1 MGPLALFALLSGLLL
16 TSVMGSNDEDPVETP
31 DEPEEPD
38 TPEEPD
44 LPEEPVTPEEP
55 DEPLDTGASFS
66 RDGDTVE
73 LELGEDETG
82 SLAVFY
88 YTDTEDRADPA
99 DWVEVSEARFYLV
112 PDSVDWSDAD
122 WASQSDIP
130 IPTGADTDSP
140 DYYYAP
146 LLADFEADHGLE
158 LLGVVDLLANPDALA
173 GGIVSNAPV
182 TGYIVEANTDGDDL
196 IKFLPEDAPETR
208 NGVEETP
215 VTENT
220 TGTEGS
226 DWLTTTT
233 DNIALDGAGGHDV
246 LESTGFGAS
255 LTGGDGSDRIFIASL
270 DPVEETED
278 DSYYYG
284 DDRLYVGSGTA
295 SGGDGNDTIYGRFSG
310 TAYGGDGDDW
320 IDGLAEGTAY
330 GGQGNDRLTDY
341 GSGKVV
347 FYGEEGNDSVT
358 ASGAES
364 EAHGGVG
371 DDNIGANNGATG
383 FGGIGD
389 DFVAVNGISTGYGGV
404 GNDHIQLDSGSTG
417 FGGDGDDLFRLYN
430 FFGDADGT
438 ATATGGA
445 GVDTYEVTARNAAG
459 GAADD
464 TFLRITDFDPA
475 EDVLEVIGNG
485 PGEPVRDVEIVQDPD
500 GAYTDVRVT
509 YANRYD
515 QEPGVVVIR
524 LDGMPAIT
532 LDHII
537 TA

>member
-1 MGPLALFALLSGLLL
+1 ML
-16 TSVMGSNDEDPVETP
+16 TSVSGSNDEETIETP
-31 DEPEEPD
+31 DEPD

-44 LPEEPVTPEEP
+44 VPEEPDTPVEP

-66 RDGDTVE
+66 QDGDTVE

-88 YTDTEDRADPA
+88 YTDTEDNGDP
-99 DWVEVSEARFYLV
+99 DGWVQVSEARFYLV
-112 PDSVDWSDAD
+112 PDSVDWSGPD

-130 IPTGADTDSP
+130 SPTGTDTDSP

-208 NGVEETP
+208 GGVEETP
-215 VTENT
+215 VIEST
-220 TGTEGS
+220 TGSAGT
-226 DWLTTTT
+226 DWLTSST
-233 DNIALDGAGGHDV
+233 DNIILDGAGG
-246 LESTGFGAS
+246 
-255 LTGGDGSDRIFIASL
+255 
-270 DPVEETED
+270 
-278 DSYYYG
+278 
-284 DDRLYVGSGTA
+284 
-295 SGGDGNDTIYGRFSG
+295 DGND
-310 TAYGGDGDDW
+310 W
-320 IDGLAEGTAY
+320 ITGLAEGTAY
-330 GGQGNDRLTDY
+330 GGQGKDFLSNF
-341 GSGKVV
+341 GSGKAVL
-347 FYGEEGNDSVT
+347 YGEEGNDSVR
-358 ASGAES
+358 AYGAES

-371 DDNIGANNGATG
+371 DDNIGAYNGATG
-383 FGGIGD
+383 FGGVGD

-430 FFGDADGT
+430 FFGDEDGT

-445 GVDTYEVTARNAAG
+445 GVDTYEVTVRNAAG
-459 GAADD
+459 GEAED

-475 EDVLEVIGNG
+475 EDVLEVKGNG
-485 PGEPVRDVEIVQDPD
+485 PGEPLGDVEIVQDPD

-509 YANRYD
+509 YANRYY
-515 QEPGVVVIR
+515 QKPGIVVIR